1 MKRFLYPIL
10 ALVAVMTVQ
19 AETVTPERALSV
31 AQSFFNNGGAK
42 FKASATPKLAHKAL
56 SVDGKPDY
64 YVFNNGDDGGFVV
77 VSGDDRTVP
86 VWGYSTSGTFDYE
99 TMSDGAKC
107 WFEEYQRQL
116 QYLREHPDVQARQS
130 ITLPSSVAPML
141 STRWGQGYPYNL
153 YCPIAH
159 DFINLVINND
169 RACTGCVATALAQ
182 IMNYHKW
189 PNVGKGSQSY
199 EAVIRGYQSHGSN
212 VAQDRT
218 EQLSADFSKS
228 EYKWSKMKGQ
238 YDAYRNSNGDICLRF
253 KNGNGDWIE
262 YDDSYGPLD
271 YSPFY
276 AVARLMKDVG
286 YAVRMNYGAETRK
299 GSYINHSDLSTIV
312 KPAMI
317 NNFSYKAEVKWRTS
331 DQGNWDASL
340 QAELSAGRPIY
351 YQGQPAD
358 LTGGHAFVIDGYNNQ
373 GQFHIN
379 WGWDGDPEGYYY
391 TSLLQ
396 PYSSGG
402 NDYSYVQAAMFLTP
416 KNGNYDIEG
425 ETIKS
430 LSVAMESGNAGK
442 VRKGG
447 IIATLPFT
455 IYGVNLDHEVRFT
468 LSGPNADQFS
478 LGGHNSVSAAEANNG
493 YTYQVFYRPST
504 AGTHTAKITFSSG
517 NDVDPVTLSLKGT
530 ATLYYDNNG
539 DEEINITDL
548 TGMINSVLIGG
559 SVGYSD
565 KEASITDVTQLI
577 NALVNE
583 ETEVNV
589 SDGLVLYYPFNGNAA
604 DESGNGNNG
613 TANNVS
619 LTTGVNGDENGAYA
633 FGGTSNIGSI
643 RVPANA
649 SMSFNDGFTF
659 SCFVK
664 PTSWAGMDG
673 DGDGVASHCVFAMP
687 SDRQGP
693 ALLSENSGT
702 GMRVGLTSFQ
712 SQWSG
717 LSSGTRIDGDKL
729 NEWVHVAVVVSSTEQ
744 RLYIDGSLA
753 GIKSGS
759 TNLTSLNGKDLY
771 LGAFYHASTWWYP
784 LNGVLDEVRVY
795 NRALSPVE
803 VSVLAECSE
812 RGYEE
817 THPFRLSHN
826 RVTLAVGESVTVE
839 MLNGGG
845 SYGVGADPSVV
856 DFTLDSDQ
864 ETFTMKGVAEG
875 TTQVVVNDVNSQT
888 QIILPVTVTQPQ
900 FNGKIVMQRKYWINS
915 VSSGAGSYWGGN
927 VKYAYQRSNF
937 WLDNDMWISIE
948 YHNGYYWNGSWNG
961 EHLGIFIQA
970 GKNPMRDT
978 AEEWYIG
985 PLIKEQWVDEK
996 IEIDQNGTIRYY
1008 MNGNLIGEHLFN
1020 ELDLTDATNLEF
1032 DMDPYGWWYY
1042 HYHYMDDFKLFTP
1055 SSHITDDFND
1065 GVIDLNIWQAP
1076 VNPDGVREEDGI
1088 LKTEQL
1094 RTDQDF
1100 HLRSKSIKL

>member
-19 AETVTPERALSV
+19 AETVTPERALAV
-31 AQSFFNNGGAK
+31 AQGFFNNGGAK

-86 VWGYSTSGTFDYE
+86 VWGYSTSGSFDYE
-99 TMSDGAKC
+99 SMPENVRC

-116 QYLREHPDVQARQS
+116 QYLREHPDVQARQPV
-130 ITLPSSVAPML
+130 TLASSVGPLL

-153 YCPIAH
+153 YCPNAH
-159 DFINLVINND
+159 DYGELAEYYD
-169 RACTGCVATALAQ
+169 HACTGCVATALAQ

-189 PNVGKGSQSY
+189 PNVGTGSQSY

-212 VAQDRT
+212 VAQDRN
-218 EQLSADFSKS
+218 ERLSADFSKS
-228 EYKWSKMKGQ
+228 EYKWGKMKDQ
-238 YDAYRNSNGDICLRF
+238 YGAYKSSNGDIYMCYR
-253 KNGNGDWIE
+253 NGNDNWIVF
-262 YDDSYGPLD
+262 DDNNSQLD

-276 AVARLMKDVG
+276 AIARLMKDVG
-286 YAVRMNYGAETRK
+286 YAVKMEYGSKHRG
-299 GSYINHSDLSTIV
+299 GSSSTIDRASLAV
-312 KPAMI
+312 A
-317 NNFSYKAEVKWRTS
+317 NNFSYSSLYKKRQDNDE
-331 DQGNWDASL
+331 NWDDWL
-340 QAELSAGRPIY
+340 RTELAEGRPIFY
-351 YQGQPAD
+351 RAD
-358 LTGGHAFVIDGYNNQ
+358 NASNVGDAGHAFVLEGYDNQ
-373 GQFHIN
+373 GRFYVN
-379 WGWDGDPEGYYY
+379 WGWDGEYNGPYL
-391 TSLLQ
+391 TSLLN
-396 PYSSGG
+396 PGSYDFKYS
-402 NDYSYVQAAMFLTP
+402 QFAMFMTP
-416 KNGNYDIEG
+416 KNGKYDIEG
-425 ETIKS
+425 ETVKS

-442 VRKGG
+442 IRAGGG
-447 IIATLPFT
+447 IAILPFT
-455 IYGVNLDHEVRFT
+455 VYGVNLDKMVNVT

-478 LGGHNSVSAAEANNG
+478 LSGLTSISVTDANQG
-493 YTYQVFYRPST
+493 FTSKVKYKPST

-517 NDVDPVTLSLKGT
+517 NDVEPVTLSLKGT

-548 TGMINSVLIGG
+548 TGMINSVVIGG

-589 SDGLVLYYPFNGNAA
+589 SDGLVLYYPFNGNAV
-604 DESGNGNNG
+604 DESGHGNNG

-643 RVPANA
+643 RVPASS

-744 RLYIDGSLA
+744 RLYVDGSLA

-826 RVTLAVGESVTVE
+826 WVTLAVGESVTVE

-845 SYGVGADPSVV
+845 SYGVGADPAVV
-856 DFTLDSDQ
+856 DFNLDSDQ
-864 ETFTMKGVAEG
+864 ETFTLTGVTEG

-948 YHNGYYWNGSWNG
+948 YHNGYYWNGSWDG